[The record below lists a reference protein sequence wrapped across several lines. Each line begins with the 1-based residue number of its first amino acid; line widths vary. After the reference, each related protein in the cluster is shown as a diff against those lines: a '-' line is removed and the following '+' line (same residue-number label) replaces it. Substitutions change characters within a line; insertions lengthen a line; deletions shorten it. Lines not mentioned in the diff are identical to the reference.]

1 MVSNMEYFLFYISF
15 EGKIMPIYCLEIEDD
30 PIIKGHTLFKGVKHL
45 NDDAFPKLKVHQIS
59 LPTEDIKYYL
69 KGNEIEESNNS
80 SATPKKKPEIDYEIE
95 NEKLKKT
102 DSKEDSESNIFKRK
116 KRKRGFVR
124 NY

>member
-1 MVSNMEYFLFYISF
+1 MEYFLFYISF

-45 NDDAFPKLKVHQIS
+45 NDDAFPKLKVNQIS
-59 LPTEDIKYYL
+59 LPTQDIKYYL
-69 KGNEIEESNNS
+69 KGNEIVEVEKA
-80 SATPKKKPEIDYEIE
+80 SAAPKKDYIHEVSDE
-95 NEKLKKT
+95 DFQEQESK
-102 DSKEDSESNIFKRK
+102 KEDTNSSNIFKRK